1 MESLRV
7 QPRTSQ
13 GRSLPILVSHSC
25 ALFYDISL
33 ITIALFQ
40 KYRYLLPTFL
50 AGIILSCGA
59 VLACFLSWDG
69 GVRRGPRI
77 ALPAEKTETENVP
90 AEIERSVSPV
100 PSHHATI
107 RTIKNKRS
115 MILSPGI
122 EESTGMS
129 TSVKHNRRDSRASL
143 GTAYG

>member
-1 MESLRV
+1 MVDE
-7 QPRTSQ
+7 
-13 GRSLPILVSHSC
+13 RSLYLGSAFGFCVRTRGQERPSRG
-25 ALFYDISL
+25 SL
-33 ITIALFQ
+33 TRAALFQ
-40 KYRYLLPTFL
+40 KFRYLLPTFL
-50 AGIILSCGA
+50 AGIILLTGA

-77 ALPAEKTETENVP
+77 ALPIEKTETENTP